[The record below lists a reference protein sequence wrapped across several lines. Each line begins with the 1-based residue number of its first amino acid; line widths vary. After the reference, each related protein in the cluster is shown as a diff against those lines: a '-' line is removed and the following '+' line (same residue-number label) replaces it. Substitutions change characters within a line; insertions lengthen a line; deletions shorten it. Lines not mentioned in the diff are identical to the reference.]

1 MKINSITLL
10 ELNQK
15 IKKIVRDNNNSYW
28 IVAEISEL
36 KINFSGHCYLEL
48 IQKEE
53 EKDQIVARS
62 RATIWAATFRMI
74 RPYFESTTK
83 QTLREGISIL
93 VKVSVEF
100 HEVFGLSLNI
110 TDIEPTYTVGE
121 LALQKQKIIERL
133 QEEGVFEMNK
143 ELVIPE
149 LCQKI
154 AVISSKTAAGYEDFE
169 DQLSGNAY
177 AYKFYT
183 RLFPAI
189 MQGEGAEKSIIAA
202 LDKVFQYE
210 SVFDAVVIIRGGGS
224 QADLN
229 CFNSYWLAYH
239 ITQFPLP
246 VLTGIGHEQDD
257 SVVDLVAHTRLKT
270 PTAVAAYL
278 VENLADT
285 DSRLQE
291 IQEQFIREVEIILRK
306 NQDVLTKVAQK
317 LQKWIRESTVNFY
330 GKIIS
335 MQHSLATAVNRSV
348 NRQNI
353 SLLKTESRIKKIS
366 GDILAG
372 RAYQLQKLSLV
383 LARSLKHGFSI
394 QKQKIEYYYE
404 RINSCDPSTVLRRG
418 YSVTMKKGKAVK
430 DAALLAE
437 GDILET
443 ILNKGKIT
451 STLKKKMP

>member
-10 ELNQK
+10 ELNQE
-15 IKKIVRDNNNSYW
+15 IKKIVRDNNRSYW

-36 KINFSGHCYLEL
+36 KVNYSGHCYLEL

-74 RPYFESTTK
+74 KPYFESTTK
-83 QTLREGISIL
+83 QSLGEGISIL
-93 VKVSVEF
+93 VRVSVEF
-100 HEVFGLSLNI
+100 HEVYGLSLNI

-169 DQLSGNAY
+169 DQLSENAY
-177 AYKFYT
+177 NYKFYT

-202 LDKVFQYE
+202 LDRIFQYE

-270 PTAVAAYL
+270 PTAVAAFL
-278 VENLADT
+278 IENLADT

-291 IQEQFIREVEIILRK
+291 LQEQFIHEVEILLRK
-306 NQDVLTKVAQK
+306 NQDVLAKMAQK
-317 LQKWIRESTVNFY
+317 LQKWIRDSAVNLY
-330 GKIIS
+330 GKMMS
-335 MQHSLATAVNRSV
+335 LQHSLATAVNRSV

-353 SLLKTESRIKKIS
+353 SLLKTEARLKKLT
-366 GDILAG
+366 GDILKD
-372 RAYQLQKLSLV
+372 RAYQLQKFSTILV
-383 LARSLKHGFSI
+383 HTLKHRFTT
-394 QKQKIEYYYE
+394 QKQKIDYYSE
-404 RINSCDPSTVLRRG
+404 KTNSYDPATILRRG
-418 YSVTMKKGKAVK
+418 YSVTLKNGKAVK
-430 DAALLAE
+430 DAAILAE
-437 GDILET
+437 GDLLET